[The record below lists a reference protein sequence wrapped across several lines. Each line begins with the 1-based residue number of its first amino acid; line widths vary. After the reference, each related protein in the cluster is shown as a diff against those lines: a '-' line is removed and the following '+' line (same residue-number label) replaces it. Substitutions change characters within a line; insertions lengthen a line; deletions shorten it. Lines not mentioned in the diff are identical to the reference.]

1 MARSKKRISGKP
13 IPLPGNDGAGVQKG
27 GPRVGAKP
35 ARKEKV
41 PKSCANCSRWK
52 EVKRQM
58 GIARILGNA
67 VKQFE
72 SKLGD
77 ADFTPTVAEYLKLV
91 QMEHEYEK
99 ELNPPEEIRVTWIEP
114 TTESENSK

>member
-1 MARSKKRISGKP
+1 MTRSKRKISGKP
-13 IPLPGNDGAGVQKG
+13 IPLAGKDEGGVQES
-27 GPRVGAKP
+27 RQRARAKA
-35 ARKEKV
+35 ARKEKA

-72 SKLGD
+72 SRLGD
-77 ADFTPTVAEYLKLV
+77 PDFTPTVAEYLKLV
-91 QMEHEYEK
+91 QMEHDYEK

-114 TTESENSK
+114 TTESEHSK

>member
-1 MARSKKRISGKP
+1 MTRSKKRISGKP
-13 IPLPGNDGAGVQKG
+13 VPLAGKSETGVSEG
-27 GPRVGAKP
+27 GQRVGVKP
-35 ARKEKV
+35 GRKEKA
-41 PKSCANCSRWK
+41 PKTCANCSRWK

-91 QMEHEYEK
+91 QMEQEYEK